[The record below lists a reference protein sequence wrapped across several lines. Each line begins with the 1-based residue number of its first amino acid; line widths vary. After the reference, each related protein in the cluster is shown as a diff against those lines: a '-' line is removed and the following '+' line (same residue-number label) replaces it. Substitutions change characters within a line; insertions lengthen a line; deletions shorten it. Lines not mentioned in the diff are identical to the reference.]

1 MDKTTL
7 LKKLDAM
14 LDEAEQAQLFG
25 SIEIQ
30 FAGGKPTILRKNSTT
45 KLDGGTTRY
54 EPRFE
59 TRNTG
64 R

>member
-1 MDKTTL
+1 MDKITL

-14 LDEAEQAQLFG
+14 LDEAARAQLYG

-30 FAGGKPTILRKNSTT
+30 FANGQPTILRKNSTT
-45 KLDGGTTRY
+45 KLDGGNTRY
-54 EPRFE
+54 EPQFE
-59 TRNTG
+59 SRK